1 MITKINHLNVR
12 LDNNVL
18 KQIVSEVSKIILK

>member
-18 KQIVSEVSKIILK
+18 KQIVSEVSKIVLK